1 MFASCLASTEGESKK
16 KSLFVEEILGAS
28 GKVKQSLL
36 WNKKANKKFLRSA
49 SNKVKRSLLRKKR
62 PAKRLLGVLLVK

>member
-28 GKVKQSLL
+28 GKVKRSLL
-36 WNKKANKKFLRSA
+36 WEKGQQKGFY
-49 SNKVKRSLLRKKR
+49 
-62 PAKRLLGVLLVK
+62 GCFW